1 MNIKNEIKVLCDT
14 LRITETELG
23 KELGVTFETIN
34 HWKNGRKNIDNSNL
48 EKLHSFAYS
57 KGIKFNTI
65 YEQIA
70 MEIML
75 FYFME
80 QKRHFQCLLIL

>member
-34 HWKNGRKNIDNSNL
+34 HWKNGRKNIDKTDIVCSL
-48 EKLHSFAYS
+48 FACFS
-57 KGIKFNTI
+57 
-65 YEQIA
+65 
-70 MEIML
+70 
-75 FYFME
+75 
-80 QKRHFQCLLIL
+80 